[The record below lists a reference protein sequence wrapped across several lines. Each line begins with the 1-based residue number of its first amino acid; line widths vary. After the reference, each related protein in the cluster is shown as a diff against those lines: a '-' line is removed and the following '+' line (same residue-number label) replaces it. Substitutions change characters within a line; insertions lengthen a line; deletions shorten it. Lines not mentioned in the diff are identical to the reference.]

1 MVLITCETKSKVSY
15 TVDGTNPAPDR
26 QFVSLFTRLYTS
38 QDFFHQQ
45 YHNKNK
51 EGYEHD
57 IDSLINFD
65 SGEFQ
70 IARFWLLPICIE
82 SLDRRLQRGICRQVQ
97 CF

>member
-65 SGEFQ
+65 SGEFHEVEMIRVVSNSSILASALGVKQ
-70 IARFWLLPICIE
+70 FASNR
-82 SLDRRLQRGICRQVQ
+82 
-97 CF
+97 